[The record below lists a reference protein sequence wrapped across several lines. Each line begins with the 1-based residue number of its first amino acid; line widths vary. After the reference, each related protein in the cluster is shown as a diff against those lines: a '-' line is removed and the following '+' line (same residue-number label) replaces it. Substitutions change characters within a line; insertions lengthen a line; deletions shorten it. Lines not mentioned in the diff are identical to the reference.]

1 MTPRALALAAA
12 CSLAACSPSL
22 IPGTA
27 VKDTKAN
34 REVYG
39 VIRAYAEAMQKRD
52 AAAVL
57 ALVAPDYFDAAGTPA
72 PEDDLDRAGL
82 ERALEGDFAKVDSL
96 KLEIGVKQIEVK
108 EDRAMAHLFYDGYF
122 RVLTPGGPV
131 PKRNSDLHLLQLRK
145 VGPDWKITA
154 GL

>member
-1 MTPRALALAAA
+1 MTLRALAVLTATA
-12 CSLAACSPSL
+12 LAACAPSL

-27 VKDTKAN
+27 VKDTRAN

-39 VIRAYAEAMQKRD
+39 VLREYAVAMQQRD

-57 ALVAPDYFDAAGTPA
+57 ALVAPDYFDHAGTPG

-82 ERALEGDFAKVDSL
+82 EHALAADFAKVDSL
-96 KLEIGVKQIEVK
+96 KLEIMVKQIEVNG
-108 EDRAMAHLFYDGYF
+108 DRAQAQLFYDGYF
-122 RVLTPGGPV
+122 RVITPAGAV
-131 PKRNSDLHLLQLRK
+131 PKRESDLHQMQLRRID
-145 VGPDWKITA
+145 GAWKITS